1 MYFSSIEKA
10 MDLVRGTKTI
20 VTAMAASEPKMF
32 YQQAEKHLPN
42 LENSVLYCSNP
53 SQPYPIFGDDSLLG
67 RVEFRPMFLTA
78 SIKNH
83 RNKPHVHY
91 VPQHL
96 SQWAVNILKSDV
108 DIFWGSCSQPNS
120 RGFVSLG
127 PSVCYEWEV
136 LRKAKV
142 VVLEMNPHI
151 PFTFGSTL
159 LHVSRADFLLESQAE
174 LPSCKGESYH
184 AEDRKIAE
192 YVGELVPDE
201 STIQLGI
208 GSIPNALAD
217 VLSTKKNLG
226 VHTEMINDAIYR
238 LAEKGV
244 ITGGH
249 KSMWP
254 EKMVGAF
261 AYGSKEL
268 YQFIHNNPAV
278 ELHPASIVNDI
289 TRIGRNFQMISI
301 NSAIEVDITGQVCSE
316 SIGHLEVTG
325 VGGAAD
331 THIGAQ
337 KSEKGRGIIA
347 LRSRAKGDQPKIV
360 AELQPGAKVSISRND
375 VDTVITEFGIAELK
389 GKSVAERARRLI
401 DISHPEDRP
410 RLRER
415 AKEVGYL

>member
-1 MYFSSIEKA
+1 MSFSSIEEA
-10 MDLVRGTKTI
+10 MSLVEGKKTI
-20 VTAMAASEPKMF
+20 VTAMAASEPQLF
-32 YQQAEKHLPN
+32 YQKAEKYLPH

-53 SQPYPIFGDDSLLG
+53 SQPYPIFSDDSLVD
-67 RVEFRPMFLTA
+67 RVEIRPMFLTA

-83 RNKPHVHY
+83 RNKSHVHY

-96 SQWAVNILKSDV
+96 SQWASNILKSDV
-108 DIFWGSCSQPNS
+108 DIFWGSCSEPNS

-136 LRKAKV
+136 MRKAKV
-142 VVLEMNPHI
+142 LVLEVNSHI
-151 PFTFGSTL
+151 PFTFGATL
-159 LHVSRADFLLESQAE
+159 LHVSRADFLLESQVE

-184 AEDRKIAE
+184 LDDRKIAE
-192 YVGELVPDE
+192 YIGELVPDG

-208 GSIPNALAD
+208 GSIPNALVD
-217 VLSTKKNLG
+217 VLAMKKDLG
-226 VHTEMINDAIYR
+226 VHTEMINDAMYR

-244 ITGGH
+244 ITGGQ
-249 KSMWP
+249 KTMWP
-254 EKMVGAF
+254 EKMVGSF

-268 YQFIHNNPAV
+268 YQFIHNNPTV
-278 ELHPASIVNDI
+278 ELHPASIVNDS

-316 SIGHLEVTG
+316 SIGHVEVTG
-325 VGGAAD
+325 VGGATD

-347 LRSRAKGDQPKIV
+347 LRSRTKDDQPKIV
-360 AELQPGAKVSISRND
+360 TELQPGAKVSISRND

-389 GKSVAERARRLI
+389 GKSVAERVRRLI
-401 DISHPEDRP
+401 AISHPEDRL
-410 RLRER
+410 RLKER